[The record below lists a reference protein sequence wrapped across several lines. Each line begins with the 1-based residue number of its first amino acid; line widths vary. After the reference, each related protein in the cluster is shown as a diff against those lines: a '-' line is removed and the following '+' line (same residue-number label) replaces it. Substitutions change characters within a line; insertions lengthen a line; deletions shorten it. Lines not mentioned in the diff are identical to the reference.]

1 MKRILA
7 VCILL
12 LGIPVCA
19 RNIKVEALSDLSTA
33 NPPKTWDLKIA
44 ETFVIKDQFTITE
57 GAIIKGDI
65 TKVKGPS
72 RGKRDGSFVYVPT
85 ALIMNG
91 ETYPIKDNYHG
102 KYSGLNSVTPASVA
116 KKGVVLVGNQLINS
130 TFGPAVALVE
140 GAVKNE
146 QGNVAKSAA
155 VSVYNSTPL
164 SYASKGKDLVIKKGQ
179 VFTMSFKD
187 DKDSTPPNYSYEVEK

>member
-1 MKRILA
+1 MKKIL
-7 VCILL
+7 VLCLL
-12 LGIPVCA
+12 IAGIPVCA
-19 RNIKVEALSDLSTA
+19 KNVRVEALSDFSTA

-44 ETFVIKDQFTITE
+44 EAFTINNEFTINE
-57 GAIIKGDI
+57 GAVIQGKI

-91 ETYPIKDNYHG
+91 ETYPIKDNYCG
-102 KYSGLNSVTPASVA
+102 KYSTFNKVTPGSVA
-116 KKGVVLVGNQLINS
+116 KKGVVMAGNQLINS

-164 SYASKGKDLVIKKGQ
+164 SYINKGKDLVIEKGQ

-187 DKDSTPPNYSYEVEK
+187 YDN